1 MTTTAA
7 TNNNNSNRN
16 NNNHSSSSNLSS
28 SSTTPVQFSD
38 TQPANEEQF
47 REVLSLMRDYNISY
61 ESVLDDLESRQIL
74 RDFMKF
80 NRNEESLLFL
90 EHVSEYFRKRS
101 LNNKWNALLE
111 IERVFFNGNSI
122 HELNLPQKVREL
134 FSHSFESLC
143 ERYELNGNDFSEKM
157 ESTRASTSTN
167 PPPLSF
173 ESLLSQCE
181 DALKKAESYV
191 MVNLKEHVFPRF
203 LESKMF
209 VSFLSKRDKSFLNK
223 IGNVKNLTHSCFVES
238 LMDMKKCEISV
249 DQVRMIKKHVFDPQR
264 WQLYFEDKNCQ
275 VYFSSSRYTLGAEK
289 DESGGISFSKSE
301 CIFPYS
307 AQQVMSIM
315 CNKQVRLQSD
325 KNLDSVTQLAYR
337 TKFEVT
343 NQATTTKI
351 MKESSSSGTIT
362 ENSLGEQA
370 NHNPANAD
378 QDDLRSSCSNEDDED
393 SLSTSTESGVLSSSL
408 PENVPSPQPNSPQLV
423 QKQPRHERQP
433 SSAHRRHTSG
443 KTKLA
448 CTITHEVYKLI
459 WPIKSRYY
467 FLCQSMM
474 HDLTDNMYIV
484 CKKSCEPSSCKDLK
498 IPNLE
503 QFNNNDHIKAANV
516 GCWIFQPIQTHDG
529 KEHCRYIQF
538 IGTDLKGSM
547 PRWII
552 EKIIKGRAKN
562 FYYDMMKILEKN
574 EATLG
579 MGERPKDSSGFFETL
594 DENGSVIL

>member
-1 MTTTAA
+1 MTTTASIP
-7 TNNNNSNRN
+7 SNY
-16 NNNHSSSSNLSS
+16 SSSNLSS
-28 SSTTPVQFSD
+28 QSIQFSD
-38 TQPANEEQF
+38 TQPANEEQY

-61 ESVLDDLESRQIL
+61 ESVLDDSDSRQIL
-74 RDFMKF
+74 HDFMKF
-80 NRNEESLLFL
+80 NRNEECLLFL

-101 LNNKWNALLE
+101 LSNKWNALCE

-143 ERYELNGNDFSEKM
+143 ERYEWNGSDFSEKI
-157 ESTRASTSTN
+157 ETITSTASTSSSFQELSTAKS
-167 PPPLSF
+167 SF
-173 ESLLSQCE
+173 ESFLLTCE

-209 VSFLSKRDKSFLNK
+209 VSFLSKRDKTFLNK

-249 DQVRMIKKHVFDPQR
+249 DQVRMIKKHVLDPRR
-264 WQLYFEDKNCQ
+264 WQLYFEDKNCK
-275 VYFSSSRYTLGAEK
+275 VHFSSSRYTLGAEK

-301 CIFPYS
+301 CIFPYT
-307 AQQVMSIM
+307 AQQVMSVM
-315 CNKQVRLQSD
+315 CNKQIRLQSD
-325 KNLDSVTQLAYR
+325 KNLDSATQLAYR
-337 TKFEVT
+337 SKFEVQQQLSNKKDSSCMT
-343 NQATTTKI
+343 SEQQRQGNNP
-351 MKESSSSGTIT
+351 SSSNSASTI
-362 ENSLGEQA
+362 EQE
-370 NHNPANAD
+370 
-378 QDDLRSSCSNEDDED
+378 DDLSSSCSNDED
-393 SLSTSTESGVLSSSL
+393 SLSTSANTDSSQLSSSL
-408 PENVPSPQPNSPQLV
+408 PEQVPSPQPNSPPIPQRL
-423 QKQPRHERQP
+423 PRHDRQA
-433 SSAHRRHTSG
+433 SSSQRRHTSG

-459 WPIKSRYY
+459 WPIKSRFY
-467 FLCQSMM
+467 FLCQSMV

-484 CKKSCEPSSCKDLK
+484 CKKSCEPSLCKDLK
-498 IPNLE
+498 IPNLQ
-503 QFNNNDHIKAANV
+503 QFDNNDHIKAANV
-516 GCWIFQPIQTHDG
+516 GCWIFQPITTHDG

-562 FYYDMMKILEKN
+562 FYYDMMKMLEKN
-574 EATLG
+574 EAVLTK
-579 MGERPKDSSGFFETL
+579 GERPTDSSGFFETL